1 MLVLARRLG
10 EKIVIAEGLITITVV
25 EIQADKVRLG
35 IEAPKDIQVNRLEI
49 EIKKSRSQGGE
60 CDGRSDVA

>member
-10 EKIVIAEGLITITVV
+10 EKIVIAEGLIQITVV

-35 IEAPKDIQVNRLEI
+35 IEAPKDISVNRLEI
-49 EIKKSRSQGGE
+49 EIKKSRDHGG
-60 CDGRSDVA
+60 DVNGRSDVA